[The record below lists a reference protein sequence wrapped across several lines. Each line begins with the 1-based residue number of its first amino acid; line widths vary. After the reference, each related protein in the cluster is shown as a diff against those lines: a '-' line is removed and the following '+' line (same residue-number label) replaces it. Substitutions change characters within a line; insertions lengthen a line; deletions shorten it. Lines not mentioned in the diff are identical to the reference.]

1 MEYSSTLNENFSN
14 RKVMQMKILATAKVV
29 VDPEVQ
35 PKVLAGKRLV
45 KGLRRIIDVI
55 DDINVQALIE
65 GLPNLDISVANIS
78 SVEDKDIL
86 AKLVAMGAKEM
97 IHLSC
102 ANELIVR
109 LDCLAKAKLLKDLVI
124 NQSFNL
130 VALGI
135 QSSDTSSS
143 QLGAML
149 AGLLNWPCLTGVKAI
164 KRTPEGTFVA
174 KCAIKNV
181 WIDINVPEPCV
192 LTCDLSVKTPKL
204 ITVVDLI
211 KAKRQHVNTI
221 PVLESNFD
229 LKPQVETIEDVVS
242 SAPRC
247 GKVFTN
253 FSDAW
258 DTVTRWLK
266 NRKWL

>member
-1 MEYSSTLNENFSN
+1 
-14 RKVMQMKILATAKVV
+14 MQMKILTTAKVV

-78 SVEDKDIL
+78 SIEDKGIL

-97 IHLSC
+97 IHFSC
-102 ANELIVR
+102 ANELIAR
-109 LDCLAKAKLLKDLVI
+109 LDCLGKAKLLKDLVI

-143 QLGAML
+143 QLGSML
-149 AGLLNWPCLTGVKAI
+149 AGLLNWPCVTGVKAI
-164 KRTPEGTFVA
+164 KHTAEGNFVV
-174 KCAIKNV
+174 KCDVKNV
-181 WIDINVPEPCV
+181 WIDINVPLPCV
-192 LTCDLSVKTPKL
+192 LTCDLSVKSPKL

-211 KAKRQHVNTI
+211 KAKRKHVNTI
-221 PVLESNFD
+221 PVLESNFN
-229 LKPQVETIEDVVS
+229 LKPQIETIEDIIS
-242 SAPRC
+242 NAPRC

-258 DTVTRWLK
+258 ETVTRWLRK
-266 NRKWL
+266 RKWL

>member
-1 MEYSSTLNENFSN
+1 
-14 RKVMQMKILATAKVV
+14 MKILTTAKVV

-55 DDINVQALIE
+55 DDINAQALIE

-78 SVEDKDIL
+78 SIEDKSIL

-97 IHLSC
+97 IHFSYT
-102 ANELIVR
+102 NELIAR
-109 LDCLAKAKLLKDLVI
+109 LDCLAKVKLLKDLVI

-143 QLGAML
+143 QLSSML
-149 AGLLNWPCLTGVKAI
+149 AGLLNWPYTTGVKAI
-164 KRTPEGTFVA
+164 KHTAEGNFVV
-174 KCAIKNV
+174 KCTIKNV
-181 WIDINVPEPCV
+181 WIDINVPVFCV
-192 LTCDLSVKTPKL
+192 LTCDLSVKFPKL

-211 KAKRQHVNTI
+211 KANGTHVNTI
-221 PVLESNFD
+221 PVLESNFN
-229 LKPQVETIEDVVS
+229 LNPQIETIEDIVS
-242 SAPRC
+242 NAPRC
-247 GKVFTN
+247 DSRCVDVFTECVRN
-253 FSDAW
+253 HN
-258 DTVTRWLK
+258 RWLRK
-266 NRKWL
+266 RKWL